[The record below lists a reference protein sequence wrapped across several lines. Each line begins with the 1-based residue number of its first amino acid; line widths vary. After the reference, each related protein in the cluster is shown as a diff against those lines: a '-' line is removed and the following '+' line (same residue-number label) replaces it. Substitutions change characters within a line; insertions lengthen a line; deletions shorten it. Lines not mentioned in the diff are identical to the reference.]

1 MKLSLRL
8 LLVGL
13 VGALAVQMAS
23 SDSSAA
29 GDATGASGDGAEE
42 TPKGKPLDLLV
53 WGATGFTGRWVAEYL
68 IKQYGVHPE
77 DFKWGIGE

>member
-13 VGALAVQMAS
+13 LGALAVQMAS